1 MGMRTHEGKALRGR
15 RRAREAGQMTVEM
28 AVVFP
33 VLIIVAAI
41 AVNAVLFFSE
51 CAAFDRLARQA
62 VRVYATAPAYGAN
75 ADTCCAAV
83 EQELQAAFD
92 RPYVQAS
99 VSRSP
104 AALDFD
110 TYTAVLEFSPTLFGM
125 GLRDSVFGV
134 ALPCLTHT
142 VTYTVDT
149 YRPGVLL

>member
-1 MGMRTHEGKALRGR
+1 MAKGKLPFALRR
-15 RRAREAGQMTVEM
+15 CDAGQMTVEV
-28 AVVFP
+28 AVAFP

-62 VRVYATAPAYGAN
+62 VRAYATAPAYGAS

-92 RPYVQAS
+92 RPYLQVS
-99 VSRSP
+99 VSRAS

-110 TYTAVLEFSPTLFGM
+110 TYTAVLEFSPTLFGR
-125 GLRDSVFGV
+125 GLRGNVFGV
-134 ALPCLTHT
+134 ALPHLTHAI
-142 VTYTVDT
+142 TYTVDT